1 MKLGFFEAEG
11 WEKEILE
18 RELPD
23 LEIYFTTERLTKE
36 NVKNFQD
43 LDILSIFISSEIDKE
58 IIDSLPN
65 LKLITT
71 RSTGYDH
78 IYCEYCKSKG
88 ILVCNVPEYGTKTV
102 AEWTIGLMLNLMRKI
117 YYAIDQIKETES
129 FDLKNLRGEE
139 LYGKTLGV
147 IGTGRIGK
155 EVIKLAKAFGM
166 NILAYD
172 IYPDENFA
180 KEYNVTY
187 TSLEELLKNSDVI
200 TIHVNLNP
208 STYHLIN
215 KENIKFIK
223 PGAYLINTARGGIVE
238 TEALLYALKEG
249 ILQGAALD
257 VLEEETEI
265 KEELELLVKY
275 TKSHLPESSDRIEYT
290 RIERPNNNIH
300 PNKRPNDIPEYK
312 PNENQK
318 FGLNSGNEHSFG
330 QDSGS
335 NKTFGQNS
343 GSDNI
348 KETAFTLWQN
358 HILMKMPNVLITPH
372 NAFNSKEAIERIL
385 MTTIENIKK
394 FLEGNPI
401 NLVK

>member
-1 MKLGFFEAEG
+1 VENVSVEIFVIINLMKLGFFEAEG

-18 RELPD
+18 KEIPD
-23 LEIYFTTERLTKE
+23 LEIYFTSERLTKE

-78 IYCEYCKSKG
+78 IDCEYCKNKG
-88 ILVCNVPEYGTKTV
+88 ILICNIPEYGTKTV

-117 YYAIDQIKETES
+117 YYAIDQIKEVES

-155 EVIKLAKAFGM
+155 EVIKLVKAFGM

-172 IYPDENFA
+172 AYPDENFA
-180 KEYNVTY
+180 KEFNITY

-200 TIHVNLNP
+200 TVHVNLNP

-215 KENIKFIK
+215 KENTKLIKR
-223 PGAYLINTARGGIVE
+223 GAYLINTARGGIVE
-238 TEALLYALKEG
+238 AEALLYALKEG
-249 ILQGAALD
+249 ILKGAALD

-265 KEELELLVKY
+265 KEELELL
-275 TKSHLPESSDRIEYT
+275 TKQQI
-290 RIERPNNNIH
+290 
-300 PNKRPNDIPEYK
+300 
-312 PNENQK
+312 
-318 FGLNSGNEHSFG
+318 
-330 QDSGS
+330 
-335 NKTFGQNS
+335 KT
-343 GSDNI
+343 DEI
-348 KETAFTLWQN
+348 KTLWQN

-394 FLEGNPI
+394 FLEGKPI
-401 NLVK
+401 NLIK

>member
-23 LEIYFTTERLTKE
+23 LEIYFTSERLAKD
-36 NVKNFQD
+36 NVKNFQY

-58 IIDSLPN
+58 IIDSLPS

-78 IYCEYCKSKG
+78 IDYEYCRSKG

-102 AEWTIGLMLNLMRKI
+102 AEWTIGLMLTLIRKI
-117 YYAIDQIKETES
+117 YYAVDQIKENES

-139 LYGKTLGV
+139 LYEKTLGV

-172 IYPDENFA
+172 TFPDENFA

-223 PGAYLINTARGGIVE
+223 SESYLINTSRGGIVE

-249 ILQGAALD
+249 ILKGVALD

-275 TKSHLPESSDRIEYT
+275 VSSPDKQSDTFNNLPG
-290 RIERPNNNIH
+290 
-300 PNKRPNDIPEYK
+300 YK
-312 PNENQK
+312 PDILLGSGPDTSGK
-318 FGLNSGNEHSFG
+318 HPGNSSVNNPGNL
-330 QDSGS
+330 SGKNPGKILS
-335 NKTFGQNS
+335 NSS
-343 GSDNI
+343 GTHPGKSDI

-394 FLEGNPI
+394 FLEGNSI
-401 NLVK
+401 NLIK

>member
-18 RELPD
+18 REFPD

-43 LDILSIFISSEIDKE
+43 LDILSVFICSEIDKE

-65 LKLITT
+65 LKLIAT

-78 IYCEYCKSKG
+78 IDCEYCKSKG

-117 YYAIDQIKETES
+117 YYAIDQIKEVES

-172 IYPDENFA
+172 AFPDENFA
-180 KEYNVTY
+180 KEYNITY

-215 KENIKFIK
+215 KENIKLIK
-223 PGAYLINTARGGIVE
+223 PGAYLINTARGGIIE

-249 ILQGAALD
+249 ILKGAALD

-275 TKSHLPESSDRIEYT
+275 TTD
-290 RIERPNNNIH
+290 
-300 PNKRPNDIPEYK
+300 KR
-312 PNENQK
+312 
-318 FGLNSGNEHSFG
+318 
-330 QDSGS
+330 GS
-335 NKTFGQNS
+335 NADEHGL
-343 GSDNI
+343 DDL

-394 FLEGNPI
+394 FLQGNSI

>member
-1 MKLGFFEAEG
+1 MKLAFFEAEG

-18 RELPD
+18 RELSD

-36 NVKNFQD
+36 NFKNFQD
-43 LDILSIFISSEIDKE
+43 IDILSIFISSEIDKE
-58 IIDSLPN
+58 IIDNLPN

-78 IYCEYCKSKG
+78 IDCEYCKSKG

-155 EVIKLAKAFGM
+155 EVIKLAKVFGM

-172 IYPDENFA
+172 AFPDENFA
-180 KEYNVTY
+180 KEHGITY

-215 KENIKFIK
+215 KENIKIIK
-223 PGAYLINTARGGIVE
+223 RGAYLINTARGGIVE

-249 ILQGAALD
+249 ILRGAALD

-275 TKSHLPESSDRIEYT
+275 TQTDANLERTYT
-290 RIERPNNNIH
+290 
-300 PNKRPNDIPEYK
+300 
-312 PNENQK
+312 NEKEK
-318 FGLNSGNEHSFG
+318 F
-330 QDSGS
+330 
-335 NKTFGQNS
+335 
-343 GSDNI
+343 

-372 NAFNSKEAIERIL
+372 NAFNSKEAIQRIL
-385 MTTIENIKK
+385 MTTIENIKR
-394 FLEGNPI
+394 FLEGKAI

>member
-1 MKLGFFEAEG
+1 MFSMKLAFFEAEG

-23 LEIYFTTERLTKE
+23 LEIYFTTEKFTKE

-43 LDILSIFISSEIDKE
+43 VDILSIFISSEIDKE
-58 IIDSLPN
+58 IIDNLPN
-65 LKLITT
+65 LKLIAT

-78 IYCEYCKSKG
+78 IDCEYCKSKG

-147 IGTGRIGK
+147 VGTGKIGK

-172 IYPDENFA
+172 LYPDENFA
-180 KEYNVTY
+180 KEQGITY

-215 KENIKFIK
+215 KENIKLIK
-223 PGAYLINTARGGIVE
+223 PGAYLVNTARGGIVE

-249 ILQGAALD
+249 LLKGAALD
-257 VLEEETEI
+257 VLEEEIEI

-275 TKSHLPESSDRIEYT
+275 TQTDTNLEQTYT
-290 RIERPNNNIH
+290 NEKER
-300 PNKRPNDIPEYK
+300 
-312 PNENQK
+312 
-318 FGLNSGNEHSFG
+318 L
-330 QDSGS
+330 
-335 NKTFGQNS
+335 
-343 GSDNI
+343 

-358 HILMKMPNVLITPH
+358 HILMKMPNVLITHH

-385 MTTIENIKK
+385 MTTIENIKR
-394 FLEGNPI
+394 FLEGKAI
-401 NLVK
+401 NLVQ

>member
-18 RELPD
+18 KELPG
-23 LEIYFTTERLTKE
+23 LEIYFSCDWLTKE
-36 NVKNFQD
+36 LVRREGGNVKNFQD
-43 LDILSIFISSEIDKE
+43 LDILSIFICSQIDKE

-78 IYCEYCKSKG
+78 IDIEYAKSKG

-172 IYPDENFA
+172 IFPDENFA
-180 KEYNVTY
+180 KEQNIKYV
-187 TSLEELLKNSDVI
+187 SLEELLSNSDVI

-215 KENIKFIK
+215 KENIKLIK
-223 PGAYLINTARGGIVE
+223 KGAYLINTARGGIIE
-238 TEALLYALKEG
+238 TEALVYALKEG
-249 ILQGAALD
+249 ILKGAALD

-265 KEELELLVKY
+265 KEELEILGK
-275 TKSHLPESSDRIEYT
+275 KE
-290 RIERPNNNIH
+290 
-300 PNKRPNDIPEYK
+300 
-312 PNENQK
+312 
-318 FGLNSGNEHSFG
+318 
-330 QDSGS
+330 
-335 NKTFGQNS
+335 
-343 GSDNI
+343 I
-348 KETAFTLWQN
+348 KEEEIKTLWQN

-385 MTTIENIKK
+385 KTTIENIKG
-394 FLEGNPI
+394 FLENKPI
-401 NLVK
+401 NLV

>member
-1 MKLGFFEAEG
+1 MRLGFFEAEG

-23 LEIYFTTERLTKE
+23 LEIYFTTEKLTKD

-43 LDILSIFISSEIDKE
+43 LDILSIFISSEINKE

-65 LKLITT
+65 LKLIVT

-78 IYCEYCKSKG
+78 IDCEYCRSKG

-117 YYAIDQIKETES
+117 YYAIDQIKEVES

-172 IYPDENFA
+172 AFPDENFA

-215 KENIKFIK
+215 KEKIKLIK
-223 PGAYLINTARGGIVE
+223 PGAYLINTSRGGIVE
-238 TEALLYALKEG
+238 TEALLYGLKEG
-249 ILQGAALD
+249 ILKGAALD

-265 KEELELLVKY
+265 KEELELLIRY
-275 TKSHLPESSDRIEYT
+275 TMIDKPRT
-290 RIERPNNNIH
+290 RA
-300 PNKRPNDIPEYK
+300 
-312 PNENQK
+312 
-318 FGLNSGNEHSFG
+318 EHDAG
-330 QDSGS
+330 QD
-335 NKTFGQNS
+335 TQN
-343 GSDNI
+343 DL

-394 FLEGNPI
+394 FLEGNPV

>member
-1 MKLGFFEAEG
+1 MKLGFFETEG

-18 RELPD
+18 KELPD
-23 LEIYFTTERLTKE
+23 LEIYFTTERLAKE
-36 NVKNFQD
+36 NIKNFQD
-43 LDILSIFISSEIDKE
+43 LHILSIFISSEIDKE

-78 IYCEYCKSKG
+78 IDCEYCKSKG

-102 AEWTIGLMLNLMRKI
+102 AEWTIGLVLNLMRKI
-117 YYAIDQIKETES
+117 YYAIDQIKESES

-172 IYPDENFA
+172 AFPDENFA

-187 TSLEELLKNSDVI
+187 ISLEELLKNSDVI

-215 KENIKFIK
+215 KENIKLIK
-223 PGAYLINTARGGIVE
+223 PGSYLINTARGGIVE
-238 TEALLYALKEG
+238 TEVLLYGLKEG
-249 ILQGAALD
+249 ILKGIALD

-265 KEELELLVKY
+265 KEELELLTRY
-275 TKSHLPESSDRIEYT
+275 TMIDEPRTIAEHDAWQGAQ
-290 RIERPNNNIH
+290 NN
-300 PNKRPNDIPEYK
+300 
-312 PNENQK
+312 
-318 FGLNSGNEHSFG
+318 F
-330 QDSGS
+330 
-335 NKTFGQNS
+335 
-343 GSDNI
+343 
-348 KETAFTLWQN
+348 KETAFTLWQD

-394 FLEGNPI
+394 FLEGKAI

>member
-1 MKLGFFEAEG
+1 MNLGFFEAEG

-18 RELPD
+18 RELPG
-23 LEIYFTTERLTKE
+23 LEIYFTNERLTKE

-43 LDILSIFISSEIDKE
+43 LDILSIFIFSEIDKE

-78 IYCEYCKSKG
+78 IDCEYCKSKG

-102 AEWTIGLMLNLMRKI
+102 AEWTIGLMLNLTRKI

-147 IGTGRIGK
+147 IGTGKIGK

-172 IYPDENFA
+172 AFPDENFA

-187 TSLEELLKNSDVI
+187 VTLEELLKNSDVI
-200 TIHVNLNP
+200 TIHVNLNS

-249 ILQGAALD
+249 ILKGAALD

-265 KEELELLVKY
+265 KEELDLLVKY
-275 TKSHLPESSDRIEYT
+275 TKSHLPESSDRINYT
-290 RIERPNNNIH
+290 NKE
-300 PNKRPNDIPEYK
+300 PNK
-312 PNENQK
+312 NQV
-318 FGLNSGNEHSFG
+318 FGHNSGN
-330 QDSGS
+330 
-335 NKTFGQNS
+335 TFGQNS

-394 FLEGNPI
+394 FLEGKVI

>member
-1 MKLGFFEAEG
+1 MNLGFFEAEG
-11 WEKEILE
+11 WEKEILG
-18 RELPD
+18 RELPG
-23 LEIYFTTERLTKE
+23 LEIYFTNERLTKE

-43 LDILSIFISSEIDKE
+43 LDILSIFICSEIDKE

-78 IYCEYCKSKG
+78 IDCEYCKSKG

-102 AEWTIGLMLNLMRKI
+102 AEWTIGLMLNLTRKI

-147 IGTGRIGK
+147 IGTGKIGK

-172 IYPDENFA
+172 AFPDENFA

-187 TSLEELLKNSDVI
+187 VTLEELLKNSDVI
-200 TIHVNLNP
+200 TINVNLNP

-249 ILQGAALD
+249 ILKGAALD

-265 KEELELLVKY
+265 KEELEILVKY
-275 TKSHLPESSDRIEYT
+275 TKSHLPESSDRINY
-290 RIERPNNNIH
+290 
-300 PNKRPNDIPEYK
+300 PNKNK
-312 PNENQK
+312 V
-318 FGLNSGNEHSFG
+318 FGHNSGNEHSL
-330 QDSGS
+330 
-335 NKTFGQNS
+335 GQNS

-394 FLEGNPI
+394 FLEGKVI

>member
-43 LDILSIFISSEIDKE
+43 LDILSVFISSEIDKE

-78 IYCEYCKSKG
+78 IDCEYCKSKG

-147 IGTGRIGK
+147 IGTGKIGK

-172 IYPDENFA
+172 AFPDENFA
-180 KEYNVTY
+180 KENNVTY
-187 TSLEELLKNSDVI
+187 VTLEELLKNSDVI

-215 KENIKFIK
+215 KENIKLIK
-223 PGAYLINTARGGIVE
+223 PGAYLINTARGGIIE

-249 ILQGAALD
+249 ILKGAALD

-275 TKSHLPESSDRIEYT
+275 TKSHLPESSDQIEST
-290 RIERPNNNIH
+290 RIERPN
-300 PNKRPNDIPEYK
+300 KLPE
-312 PNENQK
+312 
-318 FGLNSGNEHSFG
+318 SSDRIFG
-330 QDSGS
+330 QHSGS

-343 GSDNI
+343 GRDNI

-394 FLEGNPI
+394 FLEGNSI

>member
-1 MKLGFFEAEG
+1 MKLGFFEAES

-18 RELPD
+18 KELPD

-78 IYCEYCKSKG
+78 IDCEYCRSKG

-117 YYAIDQIKETES
+117 YYAIDQIKEIES

-172 IYPDENFA
+172 VYPDENFA

-215 KENIKFIK
+215 KENIKLIK
-223 PGAYLINTARGGIVE
+223 PGAYLINTARGGIIE

-249 ILQGAALD
+249 ILKGAALD

-275 TKSHLPESSDRIEYT
+275 TTDKRGSNAD
-290 RIERPNNNIH
+290 ER
-300 PNKRPNDIPEYK
+300 
-312 PNENQK
+312 
-318 FGLNSGNEHSFG
+318 GLN
-330 QDSGS
+330 DL
-335 NKTFGQNS
+335 
-343 GSDNI
+343 

-385 MTTIENIKK
+385 ITTIENIKK
-394 FLEGNPI
+394 FLEGNSI

>member
-1 MKLGFFEAEG
+1 
-11 WEKEILE
+11 
-18 RELPD
+18 
-23 LEIYFTTERLTKE
+23 
-36 NVKNFQD
+36 
-43 LDILSIFISSEIDKE
+43 LSIFISSEIDKE

-78 IYCEYCKSKG
+78 IDCEYCKSKG

-172 IYPDENFA
+172 VYPDENFA

-215 KENIKFIK
+215 KENIKLIK
-223 PGAYLINTARGGIVE
+223 PGAYLINTARGGIIE

-249 ILQGAALD
+249 ILKGAALD

-265 KEELELLVKY
+265 KEELELLVKQ
-275 TKSHLPESSDRIEYT
+275 E
-290 RIERPNNNIH
+290 
-300 PNKRPNDIPEYK
+300 
-312 PNENQK
+312 
-318 FGLNSGNEHSFG
+318 
-330 QDSGS
+330 
-335 NKTFGQNS
+335 
-343 GSDNI
+343 I
-348 KETAFTLWQN
+348 KEDEIKTLWQN

-394 FLEGNPI
+394 FLEGNPM

>member
-1 MKLGFFEAEG
+1 
-11 WEKEILE
+11 
-18 RELPD
+18 
-23 LEIYFTTERLTKE
+23 
-36 NVKNFQD
+36 
-43 LDILSIFISSEIDKE
+43 
-58 IIDSLPN
+58 
-65 LKLITT
+65 
-71 RSTGYDH
+71 
-78 IYCEYCKSKG
+78 
-88 ILVCNVPEYGTKTV
+88 
-102 AEWTIGLMLNLMRKI
+102 
-117 YYAIDQIKETES
+117 
-129 FDLKNLRGEE
+129 
-139 LYGKTLGV
+139 
-147 IGTGRIGK
+147 
-155 EVIKLAKAFGM
+155 M
-166 NILAYD
+166 NILAHD

-215 KENIKFIK
+215 KENIKIIK
-223 PGAYLINTARGGIVE
+223 PGAYLINTARGGIIE

-249 ILQGAALD
+249 ILKGAALD

-275 TKSHLPESSDRIEYT
+275 TQTMQTSHRLGGEDADQADLTQINADHADFT
-290 RIERPNNNIH
+290 
-300 PNKRPNDIPEYK
+300 
-312 PNENQK
+312 Q
-318 FGLNSGNEHSFG
+318 
-330 QDSGS
+330 
-335 NKTFGQNS
+335 TGQNKIS
-343 GSDNI
+343 AESASVQQSQRESI

>member
-1 MKLGFFEAEG
+1 MNLGFFEAEG
-11 WEKEILE
+11 WEKEVLE

-23 LEIYFTTERLTKE
+23 LEIYFTTEKLTKE

-58 IIDSLPN
+58 IINSLPN
-65 LKLITT
+65 LKLIVT

-78 IYCEYCKSKG
+78 IDCEYCKSKG

-102 AEWTIGLMLNLMRKI
+102 AEWTIGLILNLMRKI
-117 YYAIDQIKETES
+117 YYAIDQIKESES

-172 IYPDENFA
+172 AFPDENFA

-187 TSLEELLKNSDVI
+187 VTLEELLKNSDVI

-249 ILQGAALD
+249 ILKGAALD

-275 TKSHLPESSDRIEYT
+275 ATDKRGYKAD
-290 RIERPNNNIH
+290 ER
-300 PNKRPNDIPEYK
+300 
-312 PNENQK
+312 
-318 FGLNSGNEHSFG
+318 GLNNL
-330 QDSGS
+330 
-335 NKTFGQNS
+335 
-343 GSDNI
+343 
-348 KETAFTLWQN
+348 KETAFILWQN

-372 NAFNSKEAIERIL
+372 NAFNSKEAIEKIL

-394 FLEGNPI
+394 FLEGKVI

>member
-11 WEKEILE
+11 WEKEVLE
-18 RELPD
+18 KELPD

-78 IYCEYCKSKG
+78 IDCEYCKSKG

-155 EVIKLAKAFGM
+155 EVIKLARAFGM

-215 KENIKFIK
+215 KENIKLIK
-223 PGAYLINTARGGIVE
+223 PGAYLINTARGGIIE

-249 ILQGAALD
+249 ILKGAALD

-275 TKSHLPESSDRIEYT
+275 TKSHLPESSDRIEST
-290 RIERPNNNIH
+290 RIE
-300 PNKRPNDIPEYK
+300 RPNDIPEYK

-318 FGLNSGNEHSFG
+318 FSPNLGNEHSFG

-335 NKTFGQNS
+335 NKIFGQNS
-343 GSDNI
+343 GRDNI

-394 FLEGNPI
+394 FLEGKAI

>member
-23 LEIYFTTERLTKE
+23 LEIYFTGERLTKE

-43 LDILSIFISSEIDKE
+43 LDILSIFICSEIDKE

-65 LKLITT
+65 LKLIVT

-78 IYCEYCKSKG
+78 IDCEYCRSKG

-117 YYAIDQIKETES
+117 YYAIDQIKEVES

-172 IYPDENFA
+172 IFPDENFA

-215 KENIKFIK
+215 KENIKIIK
-223 PGAYLINTARGGIVE
+223 KGAYLINTARGGIVE
-238 TEALLYALKEG
+238 TEALLYGLKEG
-249 ILQGAALD
+249 ILKGAALD
-257 VLEEETEI
+257 VLEEEKEI
-265 KEELELLVKY
+265 KEELELLIKY
-275 TKSHLPESSDRIEYT
+275 TVD
-290 RIERPNNNIH
+290 ERGSNADKNTQIDADKNIS
-300 PNKRPNDIPEYK
+300 
-312 PNENQK
+312 ENQHDN
-318 FGLNSGNEHSFG
+318 NSRKSAY
-330 QDSGS
+330 D
-335 NKTFGQNS
+335 
-343 GSDNI
+343 DL

-385 MTTIENIKK
+385 ITTIENIKK
-394 FLEGNPI
+394 FLQGNPI